1 MLDDDAGGAFG
12 AEFAHAGPGR
22 IRVEVVVV
30 AQLFFA
36 LNLHGVC
43 QGEGVAARIGIRGAQ
58 LVEGRPLMRVLAVAQ
73 VGGLFQHDQLVLG
86 EGLGGVCRVCHVRA
100 CTAFFTRRIRELPGQ
115 PAGDGSIVG
124 ARLLEHRKGKALAR
138 GQRRCTIVRAH
149 LVQHRVV
156 VGRVCDH
163 RDEGVVFRR
172 ATQHGRPADV
182 DVLDRVGVIHVR
194 LGHRLLEGVE
204 VHHHHVDGLNAVGV
218 RVVHVT
224 LVVAARKQAAVHLR
238 VQGLHPPVHDL
249 GKTGEVLDGD
259 DGHARLHQRLRRA
272 ARADDLDA
280 KLVGQRATKLRDARL
295 VRDRHNRA
303 PYLLLCHVRR
313 LLCQNLPAMPFG
325 RRARR
330 CR

>member
-43 QGEGVAARIGIRGAQ
+43 QGEGVAARLGIRGAQ

-115 PAGDGSIVG
+115 PAGDGPVVG

-138 GQRRCTIVRAH
+138 GQRRRTVVRAH
-149 LVQHRVV
+149 LGQHRIV
-156 VGRVCDH
+156 VGRVCDN

-182 DVLDRVGVIHVR
+182 DVLDRIGVIHVR

-303 PYLLLCHVRR
+303 PYLLFCHVRR